1 MEQGALESNILEAL
15 TLDTFHEYFRNFS
28 SFYYIYLL
36 LLVNVHITL
45 RRTPVPKIEN
55 GEGV

>member
-15 TLDTFHEYFRNFS
+15 TLDTLYEYFRIFS

-36 LLVNVHITL
+36 LLVNIHITL
-45 RRTPVPKIEN
+45 RRTPVPEIEN